1 MVMGIDIMSI
11 SFGEALFLGFVALF
25 PIVNLMKFYYFYRK
39 LLRLSDEH
47 PEENIKLSGL
57 SKDSYKFIFA
67 KNGCKNEKLE
77 YYRIQIR
84 QSLGNAMGFGI
95 SFIVVFLIFAFQ
107 GTK

>member
-25 PIVNLMKFYYFYRK
+25 PLVNLMKFCYFCRK
-39 LLRLSDEH
+39 LLRLSDEY

-57 SKDSYKFIFA
+57 NKDAYKFIFA
-67 KNGCKNEKLE
+67 KNWCKNEKLE

-84 QSLGNAMGFGI
+84 QSLGNAVGFGVGFVI
-95 SFIVVFLIFAFQ
+95 AFLIFAFQ